1 MFGHLADTHPQEEWS
16 FIGTSPPGAIAA
28 SSEFQEWLKPKG
40 VKFVGFKLH
49 GSGAGGGN
57 GFTRTA
63 GSAGGGGGGGG
74 SGAMVNALFRAE
86 HLPNV
91 LYILSPRGGNAA
103 SVGGRAWVML
113 EPGQTTAAF
122 ALLCSG
128 AADAAAGGTGT
139 GAAAGAL
146 GAAGTVATLATA
158 SWAYLAMYWYASAGF
173 AGVAGGA
180 QTGAVGASVTPAGP
194 MTGGAGG
201 AGCTTTDFAGGTIA
215 AFGRIRT
222 APAASSTP
230 GGEGLPGLWLPSW
243 MLSTGGN
250 GGASN
255 NSGTGGKGGDGGP
268 GSGGAGGGAGAT
280 GGAGGVGGPAN
291 VQIFAW

>member
-1 MFGHLADTHPQEEWS
+1 MFGHLTETLPFEEWE
-16 FIGTSPPGAIAA
+16 FKGTSPPGAIAA
-28 SSEFQEWLKPKG
+28 TSSYEEWIKPKG
-40 VKFVGFKLH
+40 MKFIGFKLH
-49 GSGAGGGN
+49 GSGGSGGA

-74 SGAMVNALFRAE
+74 SGAMVNALFKAE
-86 HLPNV
+86 HIPDV
-91 LYILSPRGGNAA
+91 LYILAPLGGVTAQ
-103 SVGGRAWVML
+103 VGGRAWVMF

-122 ALLCSG
+122 ALLVSG
-128 AADAAAGGTGT
+128 AADAASGGAGATG
-139 GAAAGAL
+139 AAGAL

-158 SWAYLAMYWYASAGF
+158 AWSYLALHWYASAGF

-180 QTGAVGASVTPAGP
+180 QTGAVGANVTPAGP

-201 AGCTTTDFAGGTIA
+201 AGCTTTDFAGGIIS

-230 GGEGLPGLWLPSW
+230 GGAGLPGLWLPSW
-243 MLSTGGN
+243 MLSTGGT

-255 NSGTGGKGGDGGP
+255 NSGVGGKGGDGGP
-268 GSGGAGGGAGAT
+268 GSGGGGGGSGAT
-280 GGAGGVGGPAN
+280 GGAGGSGGPAL
-291 VQIFAW
+291 VQIYAW